1 MEKIGQLDLDVSSLK
16 AQAKELYQKL
26 DEMNIDIS
34 DEQVQGLLSS
44 IASWFG
50 NLWETIKGWLE

>member
-1 MEKIGQLDLDVSSLK
+1 MEKIGQLDLDVNSLK

-26 DEMNIDIS
+26 DEMDIDIS
-34 DEQVQGLLSS
+34 DEQVQGVLSS

-50 NLWETIKGWLE
+50 NLWETIKGWLG